1 MLRPAILLICFL
13 FLPLSVRAQDIA
25 TASAPAPTESV
36 ARLPT
41 PTPDLVAQYFTDLSF
56 QQNQYQKDY
65 LDYVAKSKVHTTY
78 RTITT
83 QKERLDATRLVLIT
97 RNNLLKT
104 YLMYLR
110 VLLAKHSGSSPTE
123 TERLQIE
130 LSKWEAYFDEQ
141 NSIVTSLNNESD
153 ITVWSADFAQKY
165 ITVQQLLYTTLVQ
178 HEINQRT
185 EVTAMLQS
193 LTNQIQNSG
202 KINSDIQWFSD
213 LPIKFDLVAQSLSKS
228 AATSVTRQNNPTRF
242 YNFYPDAKLE
252 LNKAKNYLAQIATDL
267 KVIVIKNWR

>member
-1 MLRPAILLICFL
+1 MFRAFVFLICFIS
-13 FLPLSVRAQDIA
+13 LPLAVRAQDVA
-25 TASAPAPTESV
+25 TASAPA
-36 ARLPT
+36 
-41 PTPDLVAQYFTDLSF
+41 PTPDLVAQYFTDLNF

-65 LDYVAKSKVHTTY
+65 LNYVAKSKVHTTY

-83 QKERLDATRLVLIT
+83 QKERLEATRSVLIT

-110 VLLAKHSGSSPTE
+110 VLLTKHSVSSPTE

-153 ITVWSADFAQKY
+153 ISTWSADFASKY

-178 HEINQRT
+178 QEINQRT
-185 EVTAMLQS
+185 EVTAMLQT
-193 LTNQIQNSG
+193 LTSQIQNSG
-202 KINSDIQWFSD
+202 KISTDTQWFSD
-213 LPIKFDLVAQSLSKS
+213 LPIKFDLVTQSLTKA

-242 YNFYPDAKLE
+242 YNFYPDAKVE
-252 LNKAKNYLAQIATDL
+252 LNKAKNYLTQIASDL
-267 KVIVIKNWR
+267 KVIVIKNWQ